1 MNTYQGFN
9 KEELNYSDPLELF
22 DSWFEEAKKLEI
34 NDPNAMALAT
44 ANKEGLP
51 NVRMVLLKGVDTGL
65 VFFTNKNS
73 QKGTELDQ
81 NSNAAL
87 CFHWKS
93 IRKQVRFKGKVS
105 IINSGESDTYFNSR
119 PRGSRIGAIV
129 SKQSSILE
137 SPRTFAEE
145 YKKYSI
151 ENENRDLIRP
161 DYWVGYRLIPS
172 EVEFWLNSEFRLHQ
186 RLKFKFDSNVWT
198 KNYLYP

>member
-22 DSWFEEAKKLEI
+22 NSWFEEAKKLEF

-51 NVRMVLLKGVDTGL
+51 NVRMVLLKGVDAGL
-65 VFFTNKNS
+65 VFYTNKNS

-105 IINSGESDTYFNSR
+105 IINSAESDKYFNSR
-119 PRGSRIGAIV
+119 PLGSRIGAIV

-151 ENENRDLIRP
+151 ENENRDLNRP

-186 RLKFKFDSNVWT
+186 RLRFKFDSNVWT

>member
-22 DSWFEEAKKLEI
+22 NSWFEEAKKLEI

-65 VFFTNKNS
+65 VFYTNKNS

-81 NSNAAL
+81 NSSAAL

-105 IINSGESDTYFNSR
+105 IINSAESDAYFNSR

-137 SPRTFAEE
+137 SPKTFAEE
-145 YKKYSI
+145 YKKYST
-151 ENENRDLIRP
+151 ENENRDLSRP
-161 DYWVGYRLIPS
+161 GYWVGYRLIPS

-186 RLKFKFDSNVWT
+186 RLRFKFDSNVWT

>member
-22 DSWFEEAKKLEI
+22 NSWFEEAKKLEI

-65 VFFTNKNS
+65 VFYTNKNS

-81 NSNAAL
+81 NSSAAL

-105 IINSGESDTYFNSR
+105 IINSAESDAYFNSR

-137 SPRTFAEE
+137 SPKIFAEE
-145 YKKYSI
+145 YKKYST
-151 ENENRDLIRP
+151 ENENRDLSRP

-186 RLKFKFDSNVWT
+186 RLRFKFDSNVWT

>member
-22 DSWFEEAKKLEI
+22 NSWFEEAKKLEF

-65 VFFTNKNS
+65 VFYTNKNS

-105 IINSGESDTYFNSR
+105 IINSAESDKYFNSR
-119 PRGSRIGAIV
+119 PLGSRIGAIV

-151 ENENRDLIRP
+151 ENENRDLNRP

-186 RLKFKFDSNVWT
+186 RLRFKFDSNVWT

>member
-22 DSWFEEAKKLEI
+22 NSWFEEAKKLEI

-51 NVRMVLLKGVDTGL
+51 NVRMVLLKGVDAGL
-65 VFFTNKNS
+65 VFYTNKNS

-105 IINSGESDTYFNSR
+105 IINSAESDTYFNSR

-151 ENENRDLIRP
+151 ENENRDLNRP

-186 RLKFKFDSNVWT
+186 RLRFKFDSNVWT